1 MKTKEE
7 TKTYTGI
14 ADCHGIESF
23 NLKGDTNQAILQI
36 RANANDQ
43 RHAVVYEA
51 DLSDFD
57 REVILGLLKDE
68 EFETALKYM
77 SNESDELRV
86 AGGERAVKMWK
97 NIPNPELDPWS

>member
-23 NLKGDTNQAILQI
+23 NLKGDTNQALLQI

-43 RHAVVYEA
+43 RHAVVYEV
-51 DLSDFD
+51 DLTDPVQ
-57 REVILGLLKDE
+57 EVVSGLLRDDE
-68 EFETALKYM
+68 YGTALKYM
-77 SNESDELRV
+77 NNEAMEVRV
-86 AGGERAVKMWK
+86 VGGERAAKMWTRL
-97 NIPNPELDPWS
+97 PNPELDPWS